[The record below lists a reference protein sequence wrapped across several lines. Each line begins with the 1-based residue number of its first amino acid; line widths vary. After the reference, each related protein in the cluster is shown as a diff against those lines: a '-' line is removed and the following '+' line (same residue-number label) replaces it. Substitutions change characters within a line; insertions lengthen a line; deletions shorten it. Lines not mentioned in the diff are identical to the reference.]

1 MSSTI
6 IRPFG
11 SPAICVHFTTEFS
24 FSPKHDATVRKR
36 GACRDIRLVSVRTVD
51 EARAIVLQGLRP
63 LPAEAV
69 PLEEAGGRVLAESVR
84 ATRTVPPFRNSAM
97 DGYAVRARD
106 VDAAR
111 PQQPVRLQLIGEVAA
126 GRAPA
131 MAVREGTAVRVMT
144 GAPLPDGS
152 DAVVRLEDTR
162 LHDGAVEIT
171 VPVTAGTFVRHPGE
185 DIRSGDNALPAGVA
199 LTPARIGLLASLG
212 LRHVLCHR
220 APRAAVL
227 TTGDELRDI
236 DEELA
241 AGQITNSNRYA
252 LLAAVRE
259 AGGVPVDLGVARDR
273 VEELTERIA
282 AAAGADLLVIS
293 GGVSMGAYDLVRD
306 VVAARGQLGFWQVAL
321 RPGHQLA
328 FGQVSGTPLLGLPG
342 NPVSTLVAFE
352 LFGRPLIRLLA
363 GRPWRRASVQAR
375 AEERLEKSEAV
386 EQYYRGIL
394 RRVPSGWSVRLSGPQ
409 GSHVLRSL
417 ALANCLIRLPVEVRR
432 VDAGEAVDVLV
443 LADDAL
449 ASSEA
454 ASP

>member
-1 MSSTI
+1 MSSTT

-24 FSPKHDATVRKR
+24 FSPKHDAAIRKR
-36 GACRDIRLVSVRTVD
+36 DTKWVSTRTVD
-51 EARAIVLQGLRP
+51 EARAIVLQGLRA
-63 LPAEAV
+63 LPPETV
-69 PLEEAGGRVLAESVR
+69 PLAEAGGRVLAEPVR

-97 DGYAVRARD
+97 DGYAVRAHD
-106 VDAAR
+106 VAAAQ
-111 PQQPVRLQLIGEVAA
+111 PQQPARLRLIGEVAA
-126 GRAPA
+126 GHAPA
-131 MAVREGTAVRVMT
+131 LPVGEGTAMRVMT

-162 LHDGAVEIT
+162 LRDSTVEIT
-171 VPVTAGTFVRHPGE
+171 VPVTVGSFVRHPGE
-185 DIRSGDNALPAGVA
+185 DIRSGDQALPAGVA

-212 LRHVLCHR
+212 LHQVLCHR
-220 APRAAVL
+220 APRVAIL

-273 VEELTERIA
+273 VEELTERLA

-306 VVAARGQLGFWQVAL
+306 VVAARGQLAFWQVAL

-328 FGQVSGTPLLGLPG
+328 FGQVSGIPLLGLPG

-352 LFGRPLIRLLA
+352 LFGRPLIRVLA
-363 GRPWRRASVQAR
+363 GRPWRRVSVQAR
-375 AEERLEKSEAV
+375 AEERLEKGEAV

-394 RRVPSGWSVRLSGPQ
+394 RRVPAGWSVRLSGPQ
-409 GSHVLRSL
+409 GSHILRSL

-432 VDAGEAVDVLV
+432 VEAGEPVDVLV
-443 LADDAL
+443 LEDDAL
-449 ASSEA
+449 APIEA